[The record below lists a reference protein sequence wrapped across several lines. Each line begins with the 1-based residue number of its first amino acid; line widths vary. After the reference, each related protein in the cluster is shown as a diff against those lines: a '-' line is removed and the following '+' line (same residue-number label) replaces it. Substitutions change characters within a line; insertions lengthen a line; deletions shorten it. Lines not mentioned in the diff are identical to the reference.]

1 MLIGVIVFSSIH
13 VTASNTKNLSFQ
25 HQPTRA
31 LPYGSTSTY
40 KGPSLWISQP
50 TRALP
55 YGSSSIAAL
64 MEG

>member
-40 KGPSLWISQP
+40 KGPSLWINVNLQGP
-50 TRALP
+50 FPMDPLV
-55 YGSSSIAAL
+55 L
-64 MEG
+64 LH